1 MAKAMEMIKQSHCDH
16 RGGMGR
22 EAGTLRNRGEC
33 HMEAEFV
40 VKVVNRNENTK
51 RTFGVLR

>member
-1 MAKAMEMIKQSHCDH
+1 
-16 RGGMGR
+16 MGR